1 MDGIIFDVDGTI
13 WDATE
18 VVARTWTHYVKEH
31 TQLNTVIT
39 APMLKSLFGQLLPD
53 ISRQLFPSLSQE
65 DQLKLIDILCKKE
78 HEALKKEG
86 APVYENMEEILK
98 ELSGRFPLFIVSN
111 CQCGYIEVMMKG
123 AGMEPYIK
131 DFLCFG
137 QTQTSKD
144 QTILKLMEKNNLT
157 SPVYVGDTQGD
168 ADSCKKAGVPFI
180 FAEYGLGDVKED
192 YPTIHSFSELKNILR
207 ELD

>member
-86 APVYENMEEILK
+86 APVYENMEEVLK

-157 SPVYVGDTQGD
+157 NPVYVGDTQGD